1 MKALFRKVLA
11 VLVFFDRMLSSVV
24 GGVAFRRR
32 VIDRTTITT
41 GSSPDPNRR
50 PRRR

>member
-1 MKALFRKVLA
+1 MRKLLGKLLA
-11 VLVFFDRMLSSVV
+11 VLAFFDDILAGVV
-24 GGVAFRRR
+24 HRVAFGRR

-50 PRRR
+50 PPRR